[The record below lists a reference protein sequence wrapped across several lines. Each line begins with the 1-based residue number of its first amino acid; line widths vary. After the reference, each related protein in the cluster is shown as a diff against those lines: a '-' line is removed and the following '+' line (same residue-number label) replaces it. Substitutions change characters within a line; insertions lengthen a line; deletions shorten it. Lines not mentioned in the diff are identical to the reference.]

1 LVPEKMFWYLIDFE
15 WVGGN
20 WRYKEIKDCPG
31 KLYANDIKNNRIELH
46 RVEPHIAED
55 ALGIHLAL
63 SGNLEQQ
70 TTNMRPMAMEWASS
84 LKHGKLSKS
93 ESG

>member
-31 KLYANDIKNNRIELH
+31 KLYANDIKIIE
-46 RVEPHIAED
+46 
-55 ALGIHLAL
+55 
-63 SGNLEQQ
+63 
-70 TTNMRPMAMEWASS
+70 
-84 LKHGKLSKS
+84 
-93 ESG
+93 